1 MATPMKD
8 LWKDNSIQFPRLL
21 AEIVATQENLDMEA
35 LSESMGL
42 EIARIEELFERADA
56 EFEKIKAKH
65 T

>member
-1 MATPMKD
+1 MVTPMKD
-8 LWKDNSIQFPRLL
+8 LWNDNSIQFPRLL
-21 AEIVATQENLDMEA
+21 AEILATQENLDMEA

-42 EIARIEELFERADA
+42 EIARIEELFERADT